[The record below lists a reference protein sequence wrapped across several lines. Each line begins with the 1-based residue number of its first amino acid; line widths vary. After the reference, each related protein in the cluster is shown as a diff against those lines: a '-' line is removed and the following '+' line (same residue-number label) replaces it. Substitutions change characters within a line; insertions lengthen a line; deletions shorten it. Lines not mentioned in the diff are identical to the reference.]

1 MPVLHPSVC
10 SAGLPRAFVAASA
23 RATMASTCPGPRLHC
38 GSRRVRGSAK
48 ARLPTD
54 RVGISDGR
62 VGTRVRV
69 SASRTF
75 ETSLGALES
84 TLRPRLLHALH
95 HRMPPVSQGRP
106 RCERRPRR
114 SRGVRC
120 AWKRWGRCGRRRRPQ
135 FGAAGGTDWRLGNAE
150 SFGPSIGEP
159 KVGRHSEAASPDGKP
174 ASTSN
179 APNATEQERDAG
191 DGWTSRWP
199 MADD

>member
-1 MPVLHPSVC
+1 MLHPSVC

-23 RATMASTCPGPRLHC
+23 RAAMASTCPGPRVRC

-48 ARLPTD
+48 ARLRTD
-54 RVGISDGR
+54 RVGTSDGR

-69 SASRTF
+69 SASRTL

-135 FGAAGGTDWRLGNAE
+135 FGAAGRHGLAAWERRVVRTEHWGVEDRTAQRGCLA
-150 SFGPSIGEP
+150 
-159 KVGRHSEAASPDGKP
+159 GRETHVHV
-174 ASTSN
+174 
-179 APNATEQERDAG
+179 ERSQCD
-191 DGWTSRWP
+191 
-199 MADD
+199 